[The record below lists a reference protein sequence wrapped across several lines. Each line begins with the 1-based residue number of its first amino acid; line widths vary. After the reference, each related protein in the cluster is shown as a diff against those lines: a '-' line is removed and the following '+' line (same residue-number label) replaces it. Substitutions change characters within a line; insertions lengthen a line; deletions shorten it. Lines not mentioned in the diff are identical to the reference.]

1 MIKNIIGYSAV
12 SVAGISLLPQIY
24 QIIKT
29 KKVDDLNRT
38 YFLLCIIAEFLYATY
53 GFLENDY
60 VMVAS
65 TIPPFINEMIVIYL
79 HCKYKNINI
88 EQNETSIQNTNGE

>member
-1 MIKNIIGYSAV
+1 MIKYFIGYSAV

-29 KKVDDLNRT
+29 KKVEDLNRT
-38 YFLLCIIAEFLYATY
+38 YFLLCIMAEFLYATY

-65 TIPPFINEMIVIYL
+65 TIPPFINEMIVIFL
-79 HCKYKNINI
+79 HCKYKNANVEPNQENI
-88 EQNETSIQNTNGE
+88 ENEQNN